1 MLKIFKLYLIN
12 IAVFFSLIICI
23 ELIFGY
29 WFQDYNFGPEL
40 RGKRIQK
47 IVFNHNNEETIYLR
61 DFYGFR
67 EDVNIYE
74 KYDASKIKIIF
85 NGGSTGDEMYL
96 NYNDTIVGNI
106 NSYLKKD
113 NTNLKIYNASL
124 SGKSLKGHIQEFKSW
139 FQNIPNF
146 KPNIIIYY
154 FGINDRYI
162 TKDHWHDF
170 KGNLNSFEKIFWN
183 ISQKS
188 IFWEKIKFIK
198 DNFFFSI
205 RDKYFTDDKDLIK
218 KLKSNKFISYE
229 FAKTNYKIEGIE
241 QQKIIN
247 IYKKNLEKLKKQLNL
262 FNIKPIFI
270 TQIRYDINGQEI
282 LYFLNEELK
291 EFSKKNNYDIIKL
304 DELITYPLSNS
315 FVDRVH
321 TNKKGSKEI
330 SAVLYPHLKKI
341 LIEYFSN

>member
-1 MLKIFKLYLIN
+1 MFKVFKLFLIN

-47 IVFNHNNEETIYLR
+47 IVFNHNNKKTIYLR

-146 KPNIIIYY
+146 KPDIIIYY
-154 FGINDRYI
+154 FGINDRFI
-162 TKDHWHDF
+162 TKDRWHDF
-170 KGNLNSFEKIFWN
+170 KVELNFFEKIFWN
-183 ISQKS
+183 ITQKS

-198 DNFFFSI
+198 DNFFFSK
-205 RDKYFTDDKDLIK
+205 RDKYFTNDKNLIK

-229 FAKTNYKIEGIE
+229 FAKTNYKIKDIE

-247 IYKKNLEKLKKQLNL
+247 IYKKNLEKLKKQLDL

-270 TQIRYDINGQEI
+270 TQIKYDINGQEI

-291 EFSKKNNYDIIKL
+291 EFSENNNYDIIKL
-304 DELITYPLSNS
+304 DELITYPLVDS
-315 FVDRVH
+315 FVDTVH
-321 TNKKGSKEI
+321 TNKKGSKEV
-330 SAVLYPHLKKI
+330 SKVLYPHLKKI
-341 LIEYFSN
+341 LTEYFNN